1 MKEIFQIYQPLAI
14 GDHNVLRGDYPKV
27 LDFQNLNLTYQGI
40 IRLSD
45 SELVEVIHLPAFTFI
60 DVEIEN
66 LPNLTEIHAA
76 EDGPTWLVCR
86 NLPKLKTIIVDGS
99 VRWFCVDGAE
109 QLQTIDIGKCEHLG
123 YLSLSNV
130 PSLNSINVDRC
141 RLLQQIDD
149 MDAEHQIQLGV
160 TRQLLALQSRSKLD
174 SSLYEGMTFTDI
186 DLVLANISRGEV
198 LLKKKLS
205 EFNNMSGR
213 LDTMHSDY
221 SYRLLEPGESVYT
234 GGTGESYC
242 YAFEVSS
249 HDASQPLGVTSI
261 DYEVG
266 IHEPE
271 DAIAN
276 ALSWVAAGLVV
287 SRDSTPSNDQVLSFI
302 NVLLNEPNAALPAW
316 AYSEQP

>member
-1 MKEIFQIYQPLAI
+1 MLYLNDQ
-14 GDHNVLRGDYPKV
+14 NVLVGDYPKV
-27 LDFQNLNLTYQGI
+27 LNFQNLGLTCGGE
-40 IRLSD
+40 IRISD
-45 SELVEVIHLPAFTFI
+45 NEIVESIFLPAFTFI
-60 DVEIEN
+60 EVAIEN
-66 LPNLTEIHAA
+66 LPNLREIHAP

-86 NLPKLKTIIVDGS
+86 NLPKLKTIMVDGG
-99 VRWFCVDGAE
+99 VRWLSVNGAE
-109 QLQTIDIGKCEHLG
+109 QLQTIDVGRCEHLG
-123 YLSLSNV
+123 YLSVSNA
-130 PSLNSINVDRC
+130 PSLDRINVDHC
-141 RLLQQIDD
+141 RLLKQIDD
-149 MDAEHQIQLGV
+149 MGAEHQIQLGV
-160 TRQLLALQSRSKLD
+160 VRQLTALQSRSKMD